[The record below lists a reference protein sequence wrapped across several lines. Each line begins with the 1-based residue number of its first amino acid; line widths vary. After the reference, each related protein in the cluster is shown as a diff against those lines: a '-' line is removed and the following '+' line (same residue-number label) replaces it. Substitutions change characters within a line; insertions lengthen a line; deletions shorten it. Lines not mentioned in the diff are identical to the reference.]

1 MVGAGMKRSKV
12 QEEEGEKCSLWAR
25 NDGEDRERD
34 EAKANDGVLK
44 EDAKSEQKEESVSEH
59 KKKEEREE
67 VVEGVAFVRVR
78 EQWNSSMFNCLGG
91 VDNEFLSSDLE
102 ICLLGYSICDS
113 NCLAPCITHPSR
125 TNIRR
130 QFNLE
135 GSCSALI
142 RSGCCTC
149 IEDEEH
155 LDRWDARCDRASH
168 FFCHNFA
175 LCQEGRELRRRLP
188 HPGFYAQ
195 SILVMS
201 PPSNQAMAH
210 GP

>member
-44 EDAKSEQKEESVSEH
+44 EDAKSEKKEESVSEH

-102 ICLLGYSICDS
+102 VCLLGAFAPCMLYASNVERMRSGGYLGSCTSYALICLLGYSICGS

-135 GSCSALI
+135 EGSV
-142 RSGCCTC
+142 
-149 IEDEEH
+149 
-155 LDRWDARCDRASH
+155 
-168 FFCHNFA
+168 
-175 LCQEGRELRRRLP
+175 
-188 HPGFYAQ
+188 
-195 SILVMS
+195 LVFIS
-201 PPSNQAMAH
+201 V
-210 GP
+210 G